1 MWLSFQIAL
10 QFLTII
16 PVSYASASDQQLGRS
31 LVFYPVIGLII
42 GLILSGLVSVLPV
55 SYSLLSAALLLTAW
69 VLLTGGLHID
79 GLADSADAWL
89 GGISNKQRTLEIMK
103 DPAAGPIAVVVLA
116 LSLLIKLA
124 LVEIVISSG
133 ETSAL
138 IWSIILARTAMP
150 LLFLTTNY
158 VRPNG
163 IGAVLKQCLP
173 VKQVKWMLLITT
185 VIALLCL
192 GFTPLLLGLIVFL
205 LLRYTMEHRL
215 DGFTGDTA
223 GAMVELLEISFLL
236 FLILF

>member
-42 GLILSGLVSVLPV
+42 GLILSGLISVLPV

-89 GGISNKQRTLEIMK
+89 GGIGNKQRTLEIMK
-103 DPAAGPIAVVVLA
+103 DPAAGPIAVVVLT

-150 LLFLTTNY
+150 LLFLTTDY

-185 VIALLCL
+185 VIALFCL

-205 LLRYTMEHRL
+205 LHRYTMEHRL

>member
-16 PVSYASASDQQLGRS
+16 PVSYANASDQQLGRS
-31 LVFYPVIGLII
+31 LVFYPVIGLIL

-55 SYSLLSAALLLTAW
+55 SYSFLSAALVLAAW

-89 GGISNKQRTLEIMK
+89 GGIGNKQRTLEIMK
-103 DPAAGPIAVVVLA
+103 DPAAGPIAVVVLV
-116 LSLLIKLA
+116 LSLLVKLA

-150 LLFLTTNY
+150 LLFLTTDY

-163 IGAVLKQCLP
+163 IGDVLKQYLP

-185 VIALLCL
+185 VIALFCL

-223 GAMVELLEISFLL
+223 GAMVELLEMSFLL

>member
-16 PVSYASASDQQLGRS
+16 PVSYANASDQQLGRS
-31 LVFYPVIGLII
+31 LIFYPVVGLII
-42 GLILSGLVSVLPV
+42 GLILAGVISFLPV
-55 SYSLLSAALLLTAW
+55 SYSLLSAALLLSAW

-89 GGISNKQRTLEIMK
+89 GGIGSKQRSLEIMK
-103 DPAAGPIAVVVLA
+103 DPAAGPIAVIVLG
-116 LSLLIKLA
+116 LSLLLKLA
-124 LVEIVISSG
+124 LLEIVISSG
-133 ETSAL
+133 QTYAL

-150 LLFLTTNY
+150 LLFLTTDY

-163 IGAVLKQCLP
+163 IGAVLKNYLP
-173 VKQVKWMLLITT
+173 VNEVKWMLILTT
-185 VIALLCL
+185 VIAFFCL

-205 LLRYTMEHRL
+205 LLRYAMEHRL

-236 FLILF
+236 FLIVF

>member
-89 GGISNKQRTLEIMK
+89 GGIGNKQRTLEIMK

-158 VRPNG
+158 VRLNG
-163 IGAVLKQCLP
+163 IGAVLKHCLP

-185 VIALLCL
+185 VIALFCL

>member
-16 PVSYASASDQQLGRS
+16 PVSYANATEQQLGRS
-31 LVFYPVIGLII
+31 LVFYPLVGLII
-42 GLILSGLVSVLPV
+42 GFILSAVVSVLPV
-55 SYSLLSAALLLTAW
+55 SYSLLSAALLLTVW

-89 GGISNKQRTLEIMK
+89 GGIGSKQRTLAIMK
-103 DPAAGPIAVVVLA
+103 DPAAGPIAVIVLG
-116 LSLLIKLA
+116 LTLLLKLA
-124 LVEIVISSG
+124 LLEIVISSG
-133 ETSAL
+133 QIYAL

-150 LLFLTTNY
+150 LLFLTTDY

-163 IGAVLKQCLP
+163 IGAVLKHYLP
-173 VKQVKWMLLITT
+173 VNQVKWMLGITT
-185 VIALLCL
+185 LIAFFYL

-205 LLRYTMEHRL
+205 LLRYAMEHRL

-223 GAMVELLEISFLL
+223 GAMVELLEISFLF
-236 FLILF
+236 FLIVF

>member
-16 PVSYASASDQQLGRS
+16 PVSYASATDQQLGRS

-89 GGISNKQRTLEIMK
+89 GGIGNKQRTLEIMK

-150 LLFLTTNY
+150 LLFLTTDY

-185 VIALLCL
+185 VIALFCL

>member
-89 GGISNKQRTLEIMK
+89 GGISNKQRMLEIMK

-150 LLFLTTNY
+150 LLFLTTDY

>member
-89 GGISNKQRTLEIMK
+89 GGIGNKQRTLEIMK

-163 IGAVLKQCLP
+163 IGAVLKHCLP

-185 VIALLCL
+185 VIALFCL
-192 GFTPLLLGLIVFL
+192 GFTPLLLGLFVFL

-223 GAMVELLEISFLL
+223 GAMAELLEISFLL

>member
-89 GGISNKQRTLEIMK
+89 GGIGNKQRTLEIMK

-185 VIALLCL
+185 VIALFCL

>member
-150 LLFLTTNY
+150 LLFLTTDY

-185 VIALLCL
+185 VIALFCL

>member
-16 PVSYASASDQQLGRS
+16 PVSYASATDQQLGRS

-89 GGISNKQRTLEIMK
+89 GGIGNKQRTLEIMK

-173 VKQVKWMLLITT
+173 VKQVKWMLLITI
-185 VIALLCL
+185 VIALFCL

>member
-55 SYSLLSAALLLTAW
+55 SYSLLSAALLLTAL

-89 GGISNKQRTLEIMK
+89 GGIGNKQRTLEIMK

-150 LLFLTTNY
+150 LLFLTTDY

-185 VIALLCL
+185 VIALFCL

>member
-16 PVSYASASDQQLGRS
+16 PVSYANASDQQLGRS
-31 LVFYPVIGLII
+31 LIFYPVVGLII
-42 GLILSGLVSVLPV
+42 GLILAGVISFLPV
-55 SYSLLSAALLLTAW
+55 SYSLLSAALLLSAW

-89 GGISNKQRTLEIMK
+89 GGIGSKQRSLEIMK
-103 DPAAGPIAVVVLA
+103 DPAAGPIAVIVLG
-116 LSLLIKLA
+116 LSLLLKLA
-124 LVEIVISSG
+124 LLEIVISSG
-133 ETSAL
+133 QTYAL

-150 LLFLTTNY
+150 LLFLTTDY

-163 IGAVLKQCLP
+163 IGAVLKNYLP
-173 VKQVKWMLLITT
+173 VNEVKWMLIITT
-185 VIALLCL
+185 VIAFFCL

-205 LLRYTMEHRL
+205 LLRYAMEHRL

-236 FLILF
+236 FLIVF

>member
-16 PVSYASASDQQLGRS
+16 PVSYANATEQQLGRS
-31 LVFYPVIGLII
+31 LVFYPLVGLII
-42 GLILSGLVSVLPV
+42 GFILSGVVSVLPG
-55 SYSLLSAALLLTAW
+55 SYSLLSAALLLTVW

-89 GGISNKQRTLEIMK
+89 GGIGSKQRTLAIMK
-103 DPAAGPIAVVVLA
+103 DPAAGPIAVIVLG
-116 LSLLIKLA
+116 LTLLLKLA
-124 LVEIVISSG
+124 LLEIVISSG
-133 ETSAL
+133 QIYAL

-150 LLFLTTNY
+150 LLFLTTDY

-163 IGAVLKQCLP
+163 IGAVFKHYLP
-173 VKQVKWMLLITT
+173 VNQVKWMLGITT
-185 VIALLCL
+185 LIAFFCL

-205 LLRYTMEHRL
+205 LLRYAMEHRL

-223 GAMVELLEISFLL
+223 GAMVELLEISFLF
-236 FLILF
+236 FLIVF

>member
-205 LLRYTMEHRL
+205 LLRYAMEHRL

>member
-1 MWLSFQIAL
+1 
-10 QFLTII
+10 
-16 PVSYASASDQQLGRS
+16 
-31 LVFYPVIGLII
+31 
-42 GLILSGLVSVLPV
+42 
-55 SYSLLSAALLLTAW
+55 
-69 VLLTGGLHID
+69 
-79 GLADSADAWL
+79 
-89 GGISNKQRTLEIMK
+89 
-103 DPAAGPIAVVVLA
+103 
-116 LSLLIKLA
+116 
-124 LVEIVISSG
+124 VEIVISSG

-205 LLRYTMEHRL
+205 LLRYAMEHRL

>member
-16 PVSYASASDQQLGRS
+16 PVSYASATDQQLGRS

-42 GLILSGLVSVLPV
+42 GLILSELVSVLPV

-89 GGISNKQRTLEIMK
+89 GGIGNKQRTLEIMK

-150 LLFLTTNY
+150 LLFLTTDY

-185 VIALLCL
+185 VITLFCL

>member
-185 VIALLCL
+185 VIALFCL

>member
-16 PVSYASASDQQLGRS
+16 PVSYASATDQQLGRS

-89 GGISNKQRTLEIMK
+89 GGIGNKQRTLEIMK

-185 VIALLCL
+185 VIALFCL
-192 GFTPLLLGLIVFL
+192 GFTPLLLG
-205 LLRYTMEHRL
+205 
-215 DGFTGDTA
+215 
-223 GAMVELLEISFLL
+223 
-236 FLILF
+236 

>member
-89 GGISNKQRTLEIMK
+89 GGIGNKQRTLEIMK

-163 IGAVLKQCLP
+163 IGAVLKHCLP

-185 VIALLCL
+185 VIALFCL

>member
-16 PVSYASASDQQLGRS
+16 PVSYASATDQQLGRS

-89 GGISNKQRTLEIMK
+89 GGIGNKQRTLEIMK

-185 VIALLCL
+185 VIALFCL

>member
-89 GGISNKQRTLEIMK
+89 GGIGNKQRTLEIMK

-150 LLFLTTNY
+150 LLFLTTDY

-185 VIALLCL
+185 VIALFCL

>member
-150 LLFLTTNY
+150 LLFLTTDY

>member
-31 LVFYPVIGLII
+31 LVFYPVIGFII

-89 GGISNKQRTLEIMK
+89 GGIGNKQRTLEIMK

-163 IGAVLKQCLP
+163 IGAVLKHCLP

-185 VIALLCL
+185 VIALFCL

>member
-16 PVSYASASDQQLGRS
+16 PVSYANASDQQLGRS
-31 LVFYPVIGLII
+31 LVFYPVIGLIL

-55 SYSLLSAALLLTAW
+55 SYSFLSAALLLAAW

-89 GGISNKQRTLEIMK
+89 GGIGNKQRTLEIMK
-103 DPAAGPIAVVVLA
+103 DPAAGPIAVVVLV
-116 LSLLIKLA
+116 LSLLVKLA

-150 LLFLTTNY
+150 LLFLTTDY

-163 IGAVLKQCLP
+163 IGDVLKQYLP
-173 VKQVKWMLLITT
+173 VKQVKWMLLIIT
-185 VIALLCL
+185 VIALFCL

>member
-16 PVSYASASDQQLGRS
+16 PVSYASATDQQLGRS

-89 GGISNKQRTLEIMK
+89 GGIGNKQRTLEIMK

-163 IGAVLKQCLP
+163 IGAVLKQCLT
-173 VKQVKWMLLITT
+173 VKQVKWMLLITI
-185 VIALLCL
+185 VIALFCL